1 MWKDEALAMYQ
12 EYNEVLGHVYNQ
24 FITDHRYLADGVTE
38 TTYEDGTKVYVNY
51 NYTDYLADGVSVSA
65 RNYAVKKG
73 GE

>member
-1 MWKDEALAMYQ
+1 MYKEYDEA
-12 EYNEVLGHVYNQ
+12 LGHVYNL

-51 NYTDYLADGVSVSA
+51 NYTDYSEGGVSVSA
-65 RNYAVKKG
+65 RDYAVKKG